1 MTVENTAPEVKEEEI
16 EIVIDE
22 NSRDGQEVGND
33 DELERYTKSVSKR
46 INKLNQK
53 NREAE
58 ERARYLEALAMQKE
72 QELQQYRE
80 QSILQA
86 RTVLEKEGE
95 ALQAKESQI
104 DDIYRKAIQSGDADL
119 ISKADTLKS
128 DLAIQKEK
136 LRVAQSRQDQQQ
148 PQQPA
153 QPQQPVQESYEPY
166 QDQGQ
171 SQSYQQPVQQE
182 IKPTEE
188 ALSWHEKNKW
198 YGDSENEENLQATQ
212 FAYFTHFNLINEGY
226 DPDSD
231 EYYNELDTRVFRVYP
246 NLQSEEAEQ
255 IVEQSEARPP
265 VQRVA
270 SATPTAG
277 RQQTRGQQRG
287 VRFKKDELQM
297 NLRLKP
303 HNMSEEAW
311 LQRVAAEKKK
321 IQAREAR

>member
-1 MTVENTAPEVKEEEI
+1 MTVENTAPEAVEENI
-16 EIVIDE
+16 EITVTEDLPE
-22 NSRDGQEVGND
+22 GQEVSSD

-58 ERARYLEALAMQKE
+58 DRARYLEAVAMQKE

-80 QSILQA
+80 QSVLQA
-86 RTVLEKEGE
+86 QTVLEKEGE
-95 ALQAKESQI
+95 ALKAKESQV

-119 ISKADTLKS
+119 ISKADTLKN
-128 DLAIQKEK
+128 DVAIQKEK
-136 LRVAQSRQDQQQ
+136 LRVAQSRQAQQQ

-153 QPQQPVQESYEPY
+153 QENYQPY
-166 QDQGQ
+166 QDQYQPNQQQAQPLELQ
-171 SQSYQQPVQQE
+171 SQQMEEP
-182 IKPTEE
+182 KPTDE

-198 YGDSENEENLQATQ
+198 YGDGENDENLQATQ

-226 DPDSD
+226 EPDSD

-246 NLQSEEAEQ
+246 NLQSVEAEQ
-255 IVEQSEARPP
+255 PVEQSEARPA

-270 SATPTAG
+270 SASPAG

-287 VRFKKDELQM
+287 VKFKTDELQRI
-297 NLRLKP
+297 LRLKP

>member
-1 MTVENTAPEVKEEEI
+1 MTVENTAPEAVEEKI
-16 EIVIDE
+16 EITVTE
-22 NSRDGQEVGND
+22 NLPEAQEVSSD

-58 ERARYLEALAMQKE
+58 DRARYLEAVAMQKE
-72 QELQQYRE
+72 QELQHYKE
-80 QSILQA
+80 QSVLQA
-86 RTVLEKEGE
+86 QTVLEKEEE
-95 ALQAKESQI
+95 ALKAKESQV

-119 ISKADTLKS
+119 ISKADTLKN
-128 DLAIQKEK
+128 DVAIQKEK
-136 LRVAQSRQDQQQ
+136 LRVAQSRHAQQQ

-153 QPQQPVQESYEPY
+153 QENYQPYRDQYQPNQQQAQPLELRSEQMEEP
-166 QDQGQ
+166 
-171 SQSYQQPVQQE
+171 
-182 IKPTEE
+182 KPTDE

-198 YGDSENEENLQATQ
+198 YGDGENEENLQATQ
-212 FAYFTHFNLINEGY
+212 FAYFTHYNLINEGY
-226 DPDSD
+226 EPDSD
-231 EYYNELDTRVFRVYP
+231 EYYNELDKRVFRVYP
-246 NLQSEEAEQ
+246 NLQSVEAEEP
-255 IVEQSEARPP
+255 VEQLEARPG

-270 SATPTAG
+270 SASPAG

-287 VRFKKDELQM
+287 VKFETDELQRI
-297 NLRLKP
+297 LRLKP

>member
-1 MTVENTAPEVKEEEI
+1 MTVENTAPEAVEEEI
-16 EIVIDE
+16 EVTVTEDLPE
-22 NSRDGQEVGND
+22 GQEVSSD

-58 ERARYLEALAMQKE
+58 DRARYLEAVAMQKE

-80 QSILQA
+80 QSVLQA
-86 RTVLEKEGE
+86 QTVLEKEEE
-95 ALQAKESQI
+95 ALKAKESQV

-119 ISKADTLKS
+119 ISKADTLKN
-128 DLAIQKEK
+128 DVAIQKEK
-136 LRVAQSRQDQQQ
+136 LRVAQSRQAQQQ

-153 QPQQPVQESYEPY
+153 QENYQPY

-171 SQSYQQPVQQE
+171 YQQNQQQVQEE
-182 IKPTEE
+182 IKPTDQ

-198 YGDSENEENLQATQ
+198 YGDGENEENLQATQ

-226 DPDSD
+226 EPDSD

-246 NLQSEEAEQ
+246 NLQSVEAEQ
-255 IVEQSEARPP
+255 PVEQSEARPA

-270 SATPTAG
+270 SASPAG
-277 RQQTRGQQRG
+277 RQQTRGNKRG
-287 VRFKKDELQM
+287 VSFSKSEIER
-297 NLRLKP
+297 LRGLKP

-311 LQRVAAEKKK
+311 LKRVAAEKQK
-321 IQAREAR
+321 IAAREAS

>member
-1 MTVENTAPEVKEEEI
+1 MTVENTAPEAVEEEI
-16 EIVIDE
+16 EVTVTEDLPE
-22 NSRDGQEVGND
+22 GQEVSSD

-58 ERARYLEALAMQKE
+58 DRARYLEAVAMQKE

-80 QSILQA
+80 QSVLQA
-86 RTVLEKEGE
+86 QTVLQKEEE
-95 ALQAKESQI
+95 ALKAKESQV

-119 ISKADTLKS
+119 ISKADTLKN
-128 DLAIQKEK
+128 DVAIQKEK
-136 LRVAQSRQDQQQ
+136 LRVAQSRQAQQQ

-153 QPQQPVQESYEPY
+153 QENYQPY

-171 SQSYQQPVQQE
+171 YQQNQQQVQEE
-182 IKPTEE
+182 IKPTDQ

-198 YGDSENEENLQATQ
+198 YGDGENEENLQATQ

-226 DPDSD
+226 EPDSD

-246 NLQSEEAEQ
+246 NLQSVETEQ
-255 IVEQSEARPP
+255 PVEQSEARPA

-270 SATPTAG
+270 SASPAG
-277 RQQTRGQQRG
+277 RQQTRGNKRG
-287 VRFKKDELQM
+287 VSFSKSEIER
-297 NLRLKP
+297 LRGLKP

-311 LQRVAAEKKK
+311 LKRVAAEKQK
-321 IQAREAR
+321 IAAREAS